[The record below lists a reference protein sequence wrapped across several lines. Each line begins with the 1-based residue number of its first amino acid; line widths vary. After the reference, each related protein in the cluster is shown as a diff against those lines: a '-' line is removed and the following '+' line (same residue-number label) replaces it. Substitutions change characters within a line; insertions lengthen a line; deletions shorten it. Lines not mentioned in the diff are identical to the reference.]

1 MFLKRK
7 SRNEKL
13 CPLIFSNVI
22 SKNKWGQ
29 KEEIMKRILVIL
41 LMLAVV
47 VFGVEKMKNRNFKST
62 LSDKY
67 GLPLDDGTYKVTF
80 KFYDS
85 SKDGVLLEEEVKLVK
100 CEDGICIAELES
112 LQKLAKDGYTIIWI
126 GIKTDNIP
134 ESVFRIKKYLDKPIK

>member
-1 MFLKRK
+1 M
-7 SRNEKL
+7 ET
-13 CPLIFSNVI
+13 
-22 SKNKWGQ
+22 
-29 KEEIMKRILVIL
+29 KEEMMKKVLVIL

-47 VFGVEKMKNRNFKST
+47 VFGVERLKPSNFKSA

-100 CEDGICIAELES
+100 CKDGICIAELKS
-112 LQKLAKDGYTIIWI
+112 IQKLVRDGYDVVWI

-134 ESVFRIKKYLDKPIK
+134 ESTFRIRKYLDKPIK